1 MPKQEIAG
9 EELFNLALS
18 IVGLVLRD
26 GPMYVTE
33 LSEHFGYSEK
43 VITKAAWAV
52 ANSEDLGRYETH
64 FYLDQDLLDEG
75 EISFS
80 VAQGK
85 LQEPPVLSKRQ
96 VSALA
101 TGLDYLAALP
111 QFDLNPD
118 LFALRKMLGSE
129 SEHRVSGFIA
139 PMAVSMLGLL
149 QEALA
154 NQTRVRCEY
163 TNQLGERTSR
173 DIDPLRVDFI
183 GQKHYLRGW
192 CLKNEA
198 IRSFRLDRILGLEL
212 LEITISGQAIK
223 AVIHEEVFGEA
234 TDEQEVEISA
244 SLEAQEIFWNFPT
257 TSKVVRVGDRQV
269 GSIRVGN
276 LSALGRHITRY
287 GGEVLVIGPRK
298 AKDAV
303 RDFALSALSS
313 DATPR
318 DED

>member
-1 MPKQEIAG
+1 MPKQEIGG

-26 GPMYVTE
+26 GPMYVKE

-64 FYLDQDLLDEG
+64 FYLDQDLLEQG

-85 LQEPPVLSKRQ
+85 LEEPPILSKRQ

-111 QFDLNPD
+111 QFDSNPD
-118 LFALRKMLGSE
+118 LLALRKMLGSN
-129 SEHRVSGFIA
+129 SENRISGFIA
-139 PMAVSMLGLL
+139 PLAGSVLGLL
-149 QEALA
+149 QEALLNKA
-154 NQTRVRCEY
+154 RVRCEY
-163 TNQLGERTSR
+163 TNQLSERSLR

-192 CLKNEA
+192 CLKNQE
-198 IRSFRLDRILGLEL
+198 IRSFRLDRILGLEIL
-212 LEITISGQAIK
+212 DTTISDQAIN
-223 AVIHEEVFGEA
+223 AVIPEDVFGEGI
-234 TDEQEVEISA
+234 DEQEVEISA

-276 LSALGRHITRY
+276 LAALGRHIGRY
-287 GGEVLVIGPRK
+287 GGEVLVTGPQS
-298 AKDAV
+298 AKEAV
-303 RDFALSALSS
+303 REFAISALL
-313 DATPR
+313 ATQAPK